1 MNTIL
6 FDLRPLPKDKDGV
19 PYGYYPVVAD
29 QNRTN
34 VNSMLQQI
42 EKQSTISSADM
53 KAMFDAL
60 SNYLAEYLAK
70 GYRVD
75 VPGGGT
81 FGAQLVSDVPIKKK
95 NDPQTARHLSIGG
108 IAFKPKKEL
117 LGKLWDVDFHRTN
130 RPHRTLGYL
139 SDEVA
144 MARIRDVLAASDRPM
159 LTRNDFVRVT
169 SYTRTRAAN
178 QLTRLVEQ
186 GLLVQG
192 GTQHERLYWLA
203 QREQTED

>member
-1 MNTIL
+1 MSVIT
-6 FDLRPLPKDKDGV
+6 FDLRPLPVDKDGV
-19 PYGYYPVVAD
+19 CRGYFPVVAD
-29 QNRTN
+29 QKRTTERA
-34 VNSMLQQI
+34 MLSVI
-42 EKQSTISSADM
+42 EKQSTLSSADM
-53 KAMFDAL
+53 KGMFDAL
-60 SNYLAEYLAK
+60 SNYVATQLAL

-75 VPGGGT
+75 VPGLGT
-81 FGAQLVSDVPIKKK
+81 FSPQLVSDVPIKKK

-117 LGKLWDVDFHRTN
+117 IGKLWDVDFHRTN

-169 SYTRTRAAN
+169 GYTRTRAAN
-178 QLTRLVEQ
+178 HLTRLVEQ

-192 GTQHERLYWLA
+192 GSQHERLYWLA
-203 QREQTED
+203 

>member
-75 VPGGGT
+75 VPGVGT
-81 FGAQLVSDVPIKKK
+81 FSPQLVSDSLIKQK

-108 IAFKPKKEL
+108 ISFTPKKEL
-117 LGKLWDVDFHRTN
+117 MEKLWDVDFHRTQ
-130 RPHRTLGYL
+130 RPHRTIPQLP
-139 SDEVA
+139 DNVVIE
-144 MARIRDVLAASDRPM
+144 RIREYVANKPLPLFSRSE
-159 LTRNDFVRVT
+159 FVQIT
-169 SYTRTRAAN
+169 GYIRTHAVRHLN
-178 QLTRLVEQ
+178 QLVQQ
-186 GLLVQG
+186 GLLIEG
-192 GTQHERLYWLA
+192 GNSRNRLYSLT
-203 QREQTED
+203 EQTESKA

>member
-1 MNTIL
+1 MSVIT
-6 FDLRPLPKDKDGV
+6 FDLRPLPVDKDGV
-19 PYGYYPVVAD
+19 CRGYFPVVAD
-29 QNRTN
+29 QKRTTERA
-34 VNSMLQQI
+34 MLSVI

-53 KAMFDAL
+53 KGMFDAL
-60 SNYLAEYLAK
+60 SNYVATQLAL

-75 VPGGGT
+75 VPGLGT
-81 FGAQLVSDVPIKKK
+81 FSPQLVCDSLIKQK

-117 LGKLWDVDFHRTN
+117 IGKLCDVDFHRTN

-169 SYTRTRAAN
+169 GYTRTRAAN
-178 QLTRLVEQ
+178 HLTRLVEQ

-192 GTQHERLYWLA
+192 GSQHERLYWLA
-203 QREQTED
+203 QREQAED

>member
-1 MNTIL
+1 MNTIQ
-6 FDLRPLPKDKDGV
+6 FDLRPLPVDKNGEIF
-19 PYGYYPVVAD
+19 GYFPVVAD
-29 QNRTN
+29 QKRTTERA
-34 VNSMLQQI
+34 MLSVI
-42 EKQSTISSADM
+42 EKQSTLSSADM
-53 KAMFDAL
+53 KGMFDAL
-60 SNYLAEYLAK
+60 SNYVATQLAL

-75 VPGGGT
+75 VPGLGT
-81 FGAQLVSDVPIKKK
+81 FSPQLVSDVPIKKK

-117 LGKLWDVDFHRTN
+117 IGKLWDVDFHRTN

-144 MARIRDVLAASDRPM
+144 MARIRDVLAASGKPM

-169 SYTRTRAAN
+169 GYTRTRAAN
-178 QLTRLVEQ
+178 HLTRLVEQ

-192 GTQHERLYWLA
+192 GSQHERLYWLA
-203 QREQTED
+203 

>member
-1 MNTIL
+1 MSVIT
-6 FDLRPLPKDKDGV
+6 FDLRPLPKDKNGEIF
-19 PYGYYPVVAD
+19 GYFPVVAD
-29 QNRTN
+29 QKRTTERA
-34 VNSMLQQI
+34 MLSVI

-75 VPGGGT
+75 VPGVGT
-81 FGAQLVSDVPIKKK
+81 FSAQLVSDVPIKKK

-117 LGKLWDVDFHRTN
+117 IGKLWDVDFHRTN

-169 SYTRTRAAN
+169 GYTRTRAAN
-178 QLTRLVEQ
+178 HLTRLVEQ

-192 GTQHERLYWLA
+192 GSQHERLYWLA
-203 QREQTED
+203 QREQAED

>member
-1 MNTIL
+1 MSVIT
-6 FDLRPLPKDKDGV
+6 FDLRPLPVDKDGV
-19 PYGYYPVVAD
+19 CRGYFPVVAD
-29 QNRTN
+29 QKRTTERA
-34 VNSMLQQI
+34 MLSVI

-75 VPGGGT
+75 VPGVGT
-81 FGAQLVSDVPIKKK
+81 FSAQLVSDVPIKKK

-117 LGKLWDVDFHRTN
+117 IGKLWDVDFHRTN

-169 SYTRTRAAN
+169 GYTRTRAAN
-178 QLTRLVEQ
+178 HLTRLVEQ

-192 GTQHERLYWLA
+192 GSQHERLYWLA
-203 QREQTED
+203 QREQAED

>member
-75 VPGGGT
+75 VPGVGT
-81 FGAQLVSDVPIKKK
+81 FSAQLVSDVPIKKK

-117 LGKLWDVDFHRTN
+117 IGKLWDVDFHRTN

-169 SYTRTRAAN
+169 GYTRTRAAN
-178 QLTRLVEQ
+178 HLTRLVEQ

-192 GTQHERLYWLA
+192 GSQHERLYWLA
-203 QREQTED
+203 QREQAED

>member
-1 MNTIL
+1 MSVIT
-6 FDLRPLPKDKDGV
+6 FDLRPLPVDKDGV
-19 PYGYYPVVAD
+19 CRGYFPVVAD
-29 QNRTN
+29 QKRTTERA
-34 VNSMLQQI
+34 MLSVI

-53 KAMFDAL
+53 KGMFDAL
-60 SNYLAEYLAK
+60 SNYVATQLAL

-75 VPGGGT
+75 VPGLGT
-81 FGAQLVSDVPIKKK
+81 FSPQLVCDSLIKQK

-169 SYTRTRAAN
+169 GYTRTRAAN
-178 QLTRLVEQ
+178 HLTRLVEQ

-192 GTQHERLYWLA
+192 GSQHERLYWLA
-203 QREQTED
+203 QREQAED

>member
-34 VNSMLQQI
+34 VNSMLLQI

-75 VPGGGT
+75 VPGVGT
-81 FGAQLVSDVPIKKK
+81 FSPQLVSDVPIKKK
-95 NDPQTARHLSIGG
+95 KDPQTARHLSIGG
-108 IAFKPKKEL
+108 ISFTPKKEL
-117 LGKLWDVDFHRTN
+117 MEKLWDVDFHRTQ
-130 RPHRTLGYL
+130 RPHRTIPQLP
-139 SDEVA
+139 DNVVIE
-144 MARIRDVLAASDRPM
+144 RIREYVANKPLPLFSRSE
-159 LTRNDFVRVT
+159 FVQIT
-169 SYTRTRAAN
+169 GYIRTHAVRHLN
-178 QLTRLVEQ
+178 QLVQQ
-186 GLLVQG
+186 GLLMEG
-192 GTQHERLYWLA
+192 GNSRNRLYSLT
-203 QREQTED
+203 EQTDSKA

>member
-53 KAMFDAL
+53 KGMSDAL

-75 VPGGGT
+75 VPGVGT
-81 FGAQLVSDVPIKKK
+81 FSPQLVSDVPIKKK

-144 MARIRDVLAASDRPM
+144 MARIRDVLTASDHPM
-159 LTRNDFVRVT
+159 LTRNEFVRVT
-169 SYTRTRAAN
+169 GYTRTRAAN
-178 QLTRLVEQ
+178 HLTRLVEQ

-192 GTQHERLYWLA
+192 GSQHERLYWLA
-203 QREQTED
+203 QRELAED